1 MFDFTDLREQLA
13 QYLSNE
19 QVEQISQAYV
29 TAKEAHEGQSRY
41 TGEPYITHPVE
52 VARILANLRMDH
64 HSIMA
69 ALLHDVLEDTQIEKK
84 QLAEKFG
91 EKVAELVDGVSKL
104 KQIRFESKAE
114 AQAENFRKM
123 MLAMSADIRVIII
136 KLADRLHNMRTLA
149 ALPFEKKRRIGM
161 ETLEIY
167 APIAGRLGINHFKV
181 EYEDLGF
188 AILYPFRYRV
198 LKESVRKARGNRRE
212 LVSGIEKVM
221 QDALQAKHIQ
231 AQTWGREKH
240 LYSLYK
246 KMRRKR
252 LSFTEVLDVYAFR
265 IIVEDVDLCYR
276 ALGVVHSLYKPVRG
290 RFKDYIAIPKANGYQ
305 SLHTTVLGPHGVP
318 IEVQIRTEEMDRIAE
333 NGIAAHWLYKDKD
346 EENPKDVHAHLRT
359 REWLKDLMEI
369 QRHTPSSLEFIEN
382 VKIDLYPD
390 AVYVFTPKGNIL
402 SLPHGATPV
411 DFAYAVHTDIGNTC
425 VGCKIDRRLAP
436 LSTRLESGQTIEVMT
451 AEDAHPNP
459 VWLSFAITGKARSN
473 IRHWLKSQQ
482 RSQSQALGQKLIQNA
497 LGHQQSVLEHLSAAK
512 ISQLLKSMQV
522 DTLEQ
527 LYEEV
532 GLGKRLAPLVAES
545 ILTEKEKQAKSDEDE
560 TPLMI
565 QGTEGLVVQFATCC
579 YPIPGDYIIG
589 YLKEGKGIQIHTE
602 ACPKAEHYR
611 RQSLKCINVKWEEGI
626 DGEFPVSV
634 DVEVINGRGVL
645 ANLANAIAEGNAN
658 IVNVKVD
665 ERDARHNR
673 IQFVIGVRDRA
684 HLARVMRR
692 LRADRNVTKI
702 MRKKMGDRDA

>member
-13 QYLSNE
+13 QYLSQE
-19 QVEQISQAYV
+19 HVEDISKAYLL
-29 TAKEAHEGQSRY
+29 AKQAHEGQSRY

-64 HSIMA
+64 QSIMA
-69 ALLHDVLEDTQIEKK
+69 ALLHDVLEDTQTEKK

-104 KQIRFESKAE
+104 KQIRFESRAE

-123 MLAMSADIRVIII
+123 MLAMSQDIRVIIV

-149 ALPFEKKRRIGM
+149 ALPFEKRRRISL

-188 AILYPFRYRV
+188 ATLYPFRYRV

-212 LVSGIEKVM
+212 LVASIE
-221 QDALQAKHIQ
+221 QAIENALNNAEIE
-231 AQTWGREKH
+231 AATWGREKH

-246 KMRRKR
+246 KMRKKR
-252 LSFTEVLDVYAFR
+252 LPFTEVLDVYAFR
-265 IIVEDVDLCYR
+265 IIVDTPDLCYR
-276 ALGVVHSLYKPVRG
+276 TLGAIHNLYKPVRG

-318 IEVQIRTEEMDRIAE
+318 IEVQIRTKEMDRIAE
-333 NGIAAHWLYKDKD
+333 NGIAAHWLYKDMD
-346 EENPKDVHAHLRT
+346 EEADIQAHLRT
-359 REWLKDLMEI
+359 REWLTGLLEI
-369 QRHTPSSLEFIEN
+369 QKHTPSSLEFIEN

-402 SLPHGATPV
+402 SLPQGATPV
-411 DFAYAVHTDIGNTC
+411 DFAYAVHTDIGDTC

-436 LSTRLESGQTIEVMT
+436 LSTRLESGQTVEVIT
-451 AEDAHPNP
+451 NENAHPNP

-473 IRHWLKSQQ
+473 IRHWLKNQQ
-482 RSQSQALGQKLIQNA
+482 KSESMALGQQLINNA
-497 LGHQQSVLEHLSAAK
+497 LAPHHQAIEKLSPTIVQRLLEAMKVTNL
-512 ISQLLKSMQV
+512 
-522 DTLEQ
+522 DE

-532 GLGKRLAPLVAES
+532 GLGKRLAPLVAQYIVGETENQAES
-545 ILTEKEKQAKSDEDE
+545 AQDKSA
-560 TPLMI
+560 PLSI

-589 YLKEGKGIQIHTE
+589 HLVEGKGVEVHTE
-602 ACPKAEHYR
+602 SCPKVKIFK
-611 RQSLKCINVKWEEGI
+611 RQPLKCINVKWEEGTE
-626 DGEFPVSV
+626 GEFPVCI
-634 DVEVINGRGVL
+634 DVEVLNGRGVL
-645 ANLANAIAEGNAN
+645 ATLASAISEGNAN
-658 IVNVKVD
+658 IINVKVD
-665 ERDARHNR
+665 ERDGRHNT
-673 IQFVIGVRDRA
+673 ITFIVSVRDRA

-692 LRADRNVTKI
+692 LRSDKSVTKI
-702 MRKKMGDRDA
+702 TRKKSDDTGA